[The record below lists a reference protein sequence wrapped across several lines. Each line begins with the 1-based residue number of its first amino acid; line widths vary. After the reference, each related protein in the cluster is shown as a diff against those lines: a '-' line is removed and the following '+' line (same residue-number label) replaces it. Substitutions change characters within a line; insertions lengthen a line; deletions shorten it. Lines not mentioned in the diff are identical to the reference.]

1 MRKSI
6 LTSLAILS
14 VFSVAQSQEIPFQ
27 ENPFIVDL
35 KDPEFVMGV
44 LRTEHGGV
52 ITAPGLRIQACKIE
66 YTDKTID
73 GQRVQ
78 KVTAEGN
85 LLIEY
90 EGRFYVG
97 SRLDFDLI
105 HRQGTLL
112 DGKTFIDIWFIGG
125 EKIQLCEDGSFLVF
139 CGYVT
144 TSESPENAWELKA
157 GSVRISPTGFLSA
170 KNLRLNL
177 NKIPIFWLPAFK
189 SSLKFFRDAPIRIR
203 LLLDKGIGPR
213 LSVRSRI
220 YSWEDF
226 NAYLRFDYRLKLGP
240 GAALETEYY
249 SPSECTQ
256 FITRSYVAH
265 DKSFP
270 DEKGKDRFRLQGLLH
285 SSSFDQKTNFHL
297 QWDRFSDTRMIGTFE
312 DTDFEINTQK
322 STYLTIN
329 HIAQNAFGNLIVRPN
344 INPFESLN
352 QELPYVSFGIRPFP
366 IWKTGVIVEN
376 FANMAFLDYTYP
388 EKIRAFLPIR
398 RSGRLETSQQIY
410 RSFHL
415 GPITCTP
422 KTGLHGI
429 FYTRSPEHRAIGQ
442 LVYNYGGDL
451 STRLIHCGEHMRHAL
466 EPYVSYLGYSRP
478 QAPLDSY
485 FIFDIHDG
493 YVRLDQIRFGARN
506 FIYQIGEDPLLPFM
520 EFDVYSYAFFG
531 ARSFFRRI
539 PKLYTDFALNLP
551 SWAFRVNAIW
561 NFQENLL
568 DRGNIHF
575 LWTINAWLAL
585 NVEFRHRSSF
595 DWRKADHENYA
606 VDFARPLSE
615 LLSSPLS
622 DRRNTLLG
630 KAHIRFSPRWNM
642 QLETQ
647 LGWGQKHES
656 NYRKAKVELYTMLTS
671 SWQLRVG
678 YEYTPYTDPFKI
690 SFHFRLIH

>member
-1 MRKSI
+1 MSKI
-6 LTSLAILS
+6 LLTRLAILS
-14 VFSVAQSQEIPFQ
+14 LCSLAYSQEISFQ
-27 ENPFIVDL
+27 ENPLVVDL

-44 LRTEHGGV
+44 LRTEHGGI
-52 ITAPGLRIQACKIE
+52 ITAPGLRIQACTIE
-66 YTDKTID
+66 YTDKTIN

-78 KVTAEGN
+78 KIVAEGN

-105 HRQGTLL
+105 RREGTLL

-125 EKIQLCEDGSFLVF
+125 EKIQLCEDGSFFVF
-139 CGYVT
+139 SGYVT

-170 KNLRLNL
+170 RNLRLNL
-177 NKIPIFWLPAFK
+177 NRIPIFWLPAFK

-203 LLLDKGIGPR
+203 LLWDKGIGPR

-249 SPSECTQ
+249 SPNECLQ
-256 FITRSYVAH
+256 FVTRSYVAH

-270 DEKGKDRFRLQGLLH
+270 DEKGKNRFRFQGLLH
-285 SSSFDQKTNFHL
+285 SSSFDQRTNFHL
-297 QWDRFSDTRMIGTFE
+297 QWDRFSDMRMISDFK

-322 STYLTIN
+322 STYLTMN
-329 HIAQNAFGNLIVRPN
+329 HLAENAFGTLRVRPN

-366 IWKTGVIVEN
+366 IWKTGIIAEN
-376 FANMAFLDYTYP
+376 FANAAFLDYTYP
-388 EKIRAFLPIR
+388 ERIREFLHSR
-398 RSGRLETSQQIY
+398 QSGRLETSQQIY

-422 KTGLHGI
+422 KMGLNGI
-429 FYTRSPEHRAIGQ
+429 FYTRSPKHHAIGQ
-442 LVYNYGGDL
+442 LTYNYGGDL
-451 STRLIHCGEHMRHAL
+451 STKFIRCSEHTRHAL
-466 EPYVSYLGYSRP
+466 QPYVSYLGYSRP
-478 QAPLDSY
+478 QAPLDSH
-485 FIFDIHDG
+485 FVFDIHDG

-506 FIYQIGEDPLLPFM
+506 FIYRIGEEPLLPFI
-520 EFDVYSYAFFG
+520 EFDFYSYAFFG
-531 ARSFFRRI
+531 ARSFFYRV
-539 PKLYTDFALNLP
+539 PKLYADFTLNRP
-551 SWAFRVNAIW
+551 SWAFGTNIGW
-561 NFQENLL
+561 NFQEHLL
-568 DRGNIHF
+568 DRANVHF

-595 DWRKADHENYA
+595 DWRKADRENYA

-622 DRRNTLLG
+622 DRRNTFLG

-642 QLETQ
+642 QLETH
-647 LGWGQKHES
+647 LGWGRKHEPH
-656 NYRKAKVELYTMLTS
+656 YTGAKAELYTMLTS
-671 SWQLRVG
+671 SWQLRVS
-678 YEYTPYTDPFKI
+678 YEYTPYDPFRI
-690 SFHFRLIH
+690 SYHFRLIH